1 VIDLLLVIPIWLGRP
16 PTFLQLGPPEAMSNL
31 LLGGTDGLI
40 EIASTTLPGF
50 VFGLVPLFVLF
61 MFTLLFRSRRI
72 ATVAVVVLMTVV
84 SPASRVTGD
93 PVLAFMIF
101 GLTSAGM
108 VFMLI
113 RFGLLP
119 SIVAMFVAFLTTT
132 IPITID
138 SSSPYLGSSY
148 LIIGTIVA
156 LAAYGLH
163 TALGGRP
170 IFGANLLGDE
180 AVRG

>member
-1 VIDLLLVIPIWLGRP
+1 MECLSCR
-16 PTFLQLGPPEAMSNL
+16 A
-31 LLGGTDGLI
+31 
-40 EIASTTLPGF
+40 EI
-50 VFGLVPLFVLF
+50 
-61 MFTLLFRSRRI
+61 RE
-72 ATVAVVVLMTVV
+72 
-84 SPASRVTGD
+84 ASRFCPWD

-108 VFMLI
+108 VFMLV

-119 SIVAMFVAFLTTT
+119 SIVATFVAFLTTT

-148 LIIGTIVA
+148 LIIGTIVV

-180 AVRG
+180 AGRG